1 MKKADVKIG
10 GQYFANV
17 TGRKV
22 VVKIETESRHG
33 GWDAINQTTG
43 KKVRIKSAQRLTPM
57 AAAPP
62 PTENDEATVTAPAA
76 AEPAGAGEKKLS
88 AVSAAAKVLA
98 EAGQPMNAKQ
108 LIEAMAQ
115 RGYWSSPGGKTPEAT
130 LYSAIAREI
139 KTKGGDSRF
148 TNPERG
154 KFAIRA

>member
-22 VVKIETESRHG
+22 VVKIEAESRHG

-57 AAAPP
+57 AAAAA
-62 PTENDEATVTAPAA
+62 ESDEADDVETAPAA
-76 AEPAGAGEKKLS
+76 AEPASAAEKKLS

-98 EAGQPMNAKQ
+98 EVGQPMNAKE
-108 LIEAMAQ
+108 LIETMAQ

-139 KTKGGDSRF
+139 KTKGSDSRF

-154 KFAIRA
+154 KFAIRG